1 MFELIGKTYEE
12 ITLMSNASRELAE
25 TKYDVRK
32 VNKEIIKIINS

>member
-12 ITLMSNASRELAE
+12 ITLMSNESRKLAE
-25 TKYDVRK
+25 TKYDVRE